1 MRMSKPIKPANSQ
14 TLLRGLAV
22 IECVADVPRSIPE
35 IAEATGVTYQ
45 TAHRVVSA
53 LTEVRYLRQVD
64 NRTYGLGPKIVEL
77 GFAGYHQADVTK
89 IAKPSLTKLA
99 QATSDTVHLARLED
113 GEVIYLDKLQSRRPI
128 EITSRIGG
136 RKPAVS
142 TGVGKALLLDTPE
155 EDLRRLFKRDRHLM
169 KVETPAT
176 EWFARMRAYQD
187 GGYAYDLGE
196 DEHQIRCVAAPLRDA
211 TGRIVAAISVS
222 STLEYMQQDRMEALI
237 PVVKA
242 TAAEISRELG
252 FLGDRDV

>member
-1 MRMSKPIKPANSQ
+1 MRKPTKPANSQ
-14 TLLRGLAV
+14 TLLRGLYV
-22 IECVADVPRSIPE
+22 LECVAHMPRSIPE
-35 IAEATGVTYQ
+35 IAEEAGISYQ
-45 TAHRVVSA
+45 TAHRIVSV

-64 NRTYGLGPKIVEL
+64 SRLYGLGPKVVEL
-77 GFAGYHQADVTK
+77 GFAGYQQADVTK
-89 IAKPSLTKLA
+89 IAKPCLTKLA

-155 EDLRRLFKRDRHLM
+155 EELRQLFKRDRHLM
-169 KVETPAT
+169 KVKTSEV
-176 EWFARMRAYQD
+176 EWFERMRVYQD

-237 PVVKA
+237 PVVKS
-242 TAAEISRELG
+242 TAAEISRGLG
-252 FLGDRDV
+252 FVDSRDV